1 MHIMLRNSRLV
12 VKNLLAFQDSR
23 DPLQFFY
30 KAKGER
36 NSYPT
41 FDRSHMNKT
50 ELCERALKLVC
61 LPSSKPK
68 NLTQSSCAW

>member
-1 MHIMLRNSRLV
+1 MVRNTRLA
-12 VKNLLAFQDSR
+12 VKNLLAFQDSL
-23 DPLQFFY
+23 DPQQCFH

-50 ELCERALKLVC
+50 KLCE
-61 LPSSKPK
+61 P
-68 NLTQSSCAW
+68 